1 MSKCPICHKI
11 TWFGFVIISMPH
23 TQHISHSF
31 ELIAL
36 CRMQNLNYE
45 KNRLIHRPTKNIPYP
60 HPSVHAMKKKFLKT
74 SYTLADISKVYHT
87 GRKTSYPTN
96 SWVIFFI
103 CFVFV
108 LCYTLAMP
116 WSTFGFT
123 LRNYLGCTKGT
134 IWDTEI
140 RPRSALYKVKSPY
153 YLLYYCF
160 RALLEFLSSANF

>member
-11 TWFGFVIISMPH
+11 TCFGFVIISMPH

-60 HPSVHAMKKKFLKT
+60 HPSVHAMERKKFLKT

-96 SWVIFFI
+96 SWVFFFI
-103 CFVFV
+103 CFVFLFV
-108 LCYTLAMP
+108 LHIGHAMGYFWFYTQKL
-116 WSTFGFT
+116 
-123 LRNYLGCTKGT
+123 LGVYQGDHMGHRDQTQVSSVQG
-134 IWDTEI
+134 
-140 RPRSALYKVKSPY
+140 KVPTT
-153 YLLYYCF
+153 YCIIASELF
-160 RALLEFLSSANF
+160 SSS

>member
-11 TWFGFVIISMPH
+11 TCFGFVIISMPH

-60 HPSVHAMKKKFLKT
+60 HPSVHAMERKKFLKT

-96 SWVIFFI
+96 SWVFFS
-103 CFVFV
+103 FV
-108 LCYTLAMP
+108 LFSFCATHWPCHGVLLVLHSEITWGVPRGPYGTQRSDPGQL
-116 WSTFGFT
+116 
-123 LRNYLGCTKGT
+123 CT
-134 IWDTEI
+134 
-140 RPRSALYKVKSPY
+140 R
-153 YLLYYCF
+153 
-160 RALLEFLSSANF
+160 